1 MAPVGNL
8 SHRYQW
14 AMHRLQARRAGFYNP
29 ETGFISQPEPRSIG
43 SFAKGRQLAA
53 GNIMLAGHLIEAPN
67 AMLWDIDPPD
77 LMFAQDA
84 HGFAWLDD
92 LAAAGDI
99 NARRLAQDW
108 VFGWIER
115 YDTGRGAGWLP
126 DLTGRRLIRWVH
138 HALFI
143 LQGRTSEESERFFR
157 ALGRQTI
164 FLSKRWSA
172 TKHGLPRFEALTG
185 LIYAGLSLAG
195 MEQHVQPATRAL
207 ARECRSQIDE
217 KGGISTRNPE
227 ELLEV
232 FTLLTWS
239 ATALKE
245 AGWTPAESHQNAL
258 RRMAPTLRSLRH
270 SDGGLARF
278 HGGGRGLDGRLDH
291 ALLKSGNRDMNSD
304 GLAMGFARLSSGRTS
319 IIVDAEIPPQGHA
332 AVNAHASTLAF
343 EMTSGRRAVI
353 VNCGSGDTFG
363 EDWRSAGRA
372 TPSHSSL
379 YIEGQSSARL
389 GRKLSYG
396 GIIREVLVEGP
407 KQVPI
412 EMTHALDAI
421 SFNGAHDGYVA
432 KYGLTHVRE
441 LKLSL
446 DGRELSGEDLLIA
459 IEERHKKTFDRALEA
474 GKLEGICT
482 QIKLH
487 LHPEVDANL
496 DLGANA
502 VSLALKSGEVWV
514 FRHDGVAELSVEPS
528 VYLERGRLQPSATKQ
543 VVLSRRVM
551 EYGTRTRWSLAK
563 AQDTALAVRDTHREE
578 VSTIGG
584 PKEDDE

>member
-1 MAPVGNL
+1 MAPAGNL
-8 SHRYQW
+8 SQRYQR
-14 AMHRLQARRAGFYNP
+14 AMHRLQARLAGFYKP
-29 ETGFISQPEPRSIG
+29 ATGFVSQPEPRSIG

-67 AMLWDIDPPD
+67 AMLWDIEPPD
-77 LMFAQDA
+77 LIFAQDE

-92 LAAAGDI
+92 LAAAGDM
-99 NARRLAQDW
+99 NARKLAQGW

-126 DLTGRRLIRWVH
+126 DLTGRRLIRLIH

-143 LQGRTSEESERFFR
+143 LKGRTPEESERFFR

-164 FLSKRWSA
+164 FLAKRWSA
-172 TKHGLPRFEALTG
+172 TTHGLPRFEALTG
-185 LIYAGLSLAG
+185 LIYAGLSLTG
-195 MEQHVQPATRAL
+195 MEQYVQPATRAL

-217 KGGISTRNPE
+217 TGGIPTRNPE

-245 AGWTPAESHQNAL
+245 AGWTPAESHQKAL
-258 RRMAPTLRSLRH
+258 RRMASTLRTLRH

-291 ALLKSGNRDMNSD
+291 ALLQSGNRDMNSD

-319 IIVDAEIPPQGHA
+319 IIVDAEIPPQGRA

-363 EDWRSAGRA
+363 EGWRSAGRA

-412 EMTHALDAI
+412 EMTHGLDAI

-441 LKLSL
+441 LQLSL
-446 DGRELSGEDLLIA
+446 DGREVSGEDLLIA

-474 GKLEGICT
+474 GKLEGIYT
-482 QIKLH
+482 QIKFH

-496 DLGANA
+496 DLGGNA

-528 VYLERGRLQPSATKQ
+528 VYLERGRLQPRATKQ
-543 VVLSRRVM
+543 IVLSRRVM

-563 AQDTALAVRDTHREE
+563 AQDTALAVRDTLREE
-578 VSTIGG
+578 VSTIG
-584 PKEDDE
+584 

>member
-1 MAPVGNL
+1 MAPAGNL
-8 SHRYQW
+8 SQRYQR
-14 AMHRLQARRAGFYNP
+14 AMHRLQARRAGFYKP
-29 ETGFISQPEPRSIG
+29 ATGFVSQPEPRSIG

-92 LAAAGDI
+92 LAAAGDM
-99 NARRLAQDW
+99 NARKLAQDW

-126 DLTGRRLIRWVH
+126 DLTGRRLIRWIH

-143 LQGRTSEESERFFR
+143 LQGRTPEESERFFR

-164 FLSKRWSA
+164 FLAKRWSA
-172 TKHGLPRFEALTG
+172 TTHGLPRFEALTG
-185 LIYAGLSLAG
+185 LIYAGLSLTG
-195 MEQHVQPATRAL
+195 MEQYVQPATRAL

-217 KGGISTRNPE
+217 TGGIPTRNPE

-232 FTLLTWS
+232 FTLLTWL

-245 AGWTPAESHQNAL
+245 AGWNPAESHQKAL
-258 RRMAPTLRSLRH
+258 RRTAPTLRTLRH

-291 ALLKSGNRDMNSD
+291 ALLQSGNRDMNSD

-319 IIVDAEIPPQGHA
+319 IIVDAEIPPQGRA

-396 GIIREVLVEGP
+396 GIVREVLVEGP

-412 EMTHALDAI
+412 EMTHGLDAI
-421 SFNGAHDGYVA
+421 SFNGAHDGYVT

-441 LKLSL
+441 LQLSL
-446 DGRELSGEDLLIA
+446 DGRELSGEDILIA

-474 GKLEGICT
+474 GTLEGIYT
-482 QIKLH
+482 QIKFH

-496 DLGANA
+496 DLGGNA

-528 VYLERGRLQPSATKQ
+528 VYLERGRLQPRATKQ
-543 VVLSRRVM
+543 IVLSRRVM

-563 AQDTALAVRDTHREE
+563 AQDTALAVRDTLREE
-578 VSTIGG
+578 VSTIG
-584 PKEDDE
+584 

>member
-8 SHRYQW
+8 SQRYQW

-43 SFAKGRQLAA
+43 SFAKGQQLAA

-126 DLTGRRLIRWVH
+126 DLTGRRLIRWIH

-245 AGWTPAESHQNAL
+245 AGWTPAESHQKAL

-563 AQDTALAVRDTHREE
+563 AQDTALAVRDKHREE

>member
-8 SHRYQW
+8 SQRYQW

-43 SFAKGRQLAA
+43 SFAKGQQLAA

-67 AMLWDIDPPD
+67 TMLWDIDPPD

-126 DLTGRRLIRWVH
+126 DLTGRRLIRWIH

-245 AGWTPAESHQNAL
+245 AGWTPAESHQKAL

-412 EMTHALDAI
+412 EMTHGLDAI

>member
-8 SHRYQW
+8 SQRYQW

-43 SFAKGRQLAA
+43 SFAKGQQLAA

-126 DLTGRRLIRWVH
+126 DLTGRRLIRWIH

-217 KGGISTRNPE
+217 TGGIPTRNPE

-245 AGWTPAESHQNAL
+245 AGWTPAESHQKAL
-258 RRMAPTLRSLRH
+258 RRMAPTLRTLRH

-291 ALLKSGNRDMNSD
+291 ALLQSGNRDMNSD

-372 TPSHSSL
+372 TPSHSLL

-412 EMTHALDAI
+412 EMTHGLDAI

>member
-1 MAPVGNL
+1 
-8 SHRYQW
+8 
-14 AMHRLQARRAGFYNP
+14 MHRLQARRAGFYNP

-126 DLTGRRLIRWVH
+126 DLTGRRLIRWIH

-245 AGWTPAESHQNAL
+245 AGWTPAESHQKAL

-412 EMTHALDAI
+412 EMTHGLDAI

-578 VSTIGG
+578 VSTIG
-584 PKEDDE
+584 

>member
-1 MAPVGNL
+1 MAPAGNL
-8 SHRYQW
+8 SQRYQR
-14 AMHRLQARRAGFYNP
+14 AMHRLQARLAGFYKP
-29 ETGFISQPEPRSIG
+29 ATGFVSQPEPRSIG

-67 AMLWDIDPPD
+67 AMLWDIEPPD
-77 LMFAQDA
+77 LIFAQDE

-92 LAAAGDI
+92 LAAAGDM
-99 NARRLAQDW
+99 NARKLAQGW

-126 DLTGRRLIRWVH
+126 DLTGRRLIRWIH

-143 LQGRTSEESERFFR
+143 LKGRTPEESERFFR

-164 FLSKRWSA
+164 FLAKRWSA
-172 TKHGLPRFEALTG
+172 TTHGLPRFEALTG
-185 LIYAGLSLAG
+185 LIYAGLSLTG
-195 MEQHVQPATRAL
+195 MEQYVQPATRAL

-217 KGGISTRNPE
+217 TGGIPTRNPE

-245 AGWTPAESHQNAL
+245 AGWTPAESHQKAL
-258 RRMAPTLRSLRH
+258 RRMAPTLRTLRH

-291 ALLKSGNRDMNSD
+291 ALLQSGNRDMNSD

-319 IIVDAEIPPQGHA
+319 IIVDAEIPPQGRA

-412 EMTHALDAI
+412 EMTHGLDAI

-432 KYGLTHVRE
+432 KYGWTHVRE
-441 LKLSL
+441 LQLSL
-446 DGRELSGEDLLIA
+446 DGREVSGEDLLIA

-474 GKLEGICT
+474 GKLEGIYT
-482 QIKLH
+482 QIKFH

-496 DLGANA
+496 DLGGNA

-514 FRHDGVAELSVEPS
+514 FRHDGVAEL
-528 VYLERGRLQPSATKQ
+528 
-543 VVLSRRVM
+543 
-551 EYGTRTRWSLAK
+551 
-563 AQDTALAVRDTHREE
+563 
-578 VSTIGG
+578 
-584 PKEDDE
+584 

>member
-1 MAPVGNL
+1 MAPAGNL
-8 SHRYQW
+8 SQRYQR
-14 AMHRLQARRAGFYNP
+14 AMQRLQARRAGFYNP
-29 ETGFISQPEPRSIG
+29 ATGFISQPEPRSIG

-126 DLTGRRLIRWVH
+126 DLTGRRLIRWIH

-412 EMTHALDAI
+412 EMTHGLDAI

>member
-1 MAPVGNL
+1 MAPAGNL
-8 SHRYQW
+8 SQRYQR
-14 AMHRLQARRAGFYNP
+14 AMHRLQARRAGFYKP
-29 ETGFISQPEPRSIG
+29 ATGFVSQPEPRSIG
-43 SFAKGRQLAA
+43 SFAKGRQLVA

-92 LAAAGDI
+92 LAAAGDM
-99 NARRLAQDW
+99 NARKLAQDW

-126 DLTGRRLIRWVH
+126 DLTGRRLIRWIH

-143 LQGRTSEESERFFR
+143 LQGRTPEESERFFR

-164 FLSKRWSA
+164 FLAKRWSA
-172 TKHGLPRFEALTG
+172 TTHGLPRFEALTG
-185 LIYAGLSLAG
+185 LIYASLSLTG
-195 MEQHVQPATRAL
+195 MEQYVQPATRAL
-207 ARECRSQIDE
+207 ARECRSQID
-217 KGGISTRNPE
+217 KTGGIPTRNPE

-245 AGWTPAESHQNAL
+245 AGWTPAESHQKAL
-258 RRMAPTLRSLRH
+258 RRMAPTLRTLRH

-291 ALLKSGNRDMNSD
+291 ALLQSGNRDMNSD

-319 IIVDAEIPPQGHA
+319 IIVDAEIPPQARA

-363 EDWRSAGRA
+363 EDWRSAGRT

-396 GIIREVLVEGP
+396 GIVREVLVEGP

-412 EMTHALDAI
+412 EMTHGLDAI

-441 LKLSL
+441 LQLSL

-474 GKLEGICT
+474 GKLEGIYT
-482 QIKLH
+482 QIKFH

-496 DLGANA
+496 DLVGNA
-502 VSLALKSGEVWV
+502 VSIALKSGEVWV

-528 VYLERGRLQPSATKQ
+528 VYLERGRLQPRATKQ
-543 VVLSRRVM
+543 IVLSRRVM

-563 AQDTALAVRDTHREE
+563 AQDTALAVRDTLREE
-578 VSTIGG
+578 VSTIG
-584 PKEDDE
+584 

>member
-1 MAPVGNL
+1 
-8 SHRYQW
+8 
-14 AMHRLQARRAGFYNP
+14 
-29 ETGFISQPEPRSIG
+29 
-43 SFAKGRQLAA
+43 
-53 GNIMLAGHLIEAPN
+53 
-67 AMLWDIDPPD
+67 
-77 LMFAQDA
+77 
-84 HGFAWLDD
+84 
-92 LAAAGDI
+92 
-99 NARRLAQDW
+99 
-108 VFGWIER
+108 
-115 YDTGRGAGWLP
+115 
-126 DLTGRRLIRWVH
+126 LIRWIH

-143 LQGRTSEESERFFR
+143 LQGRTPEESERFFR

-164 FLSKRWSA
+164 FLAKRWSA
-172 TKHGLPRFEALTG
+172 TTHGLPRFEALTG
-185 LIYAGLSLAG
+185 LIYASLSLTG
-195 MEQHVQPATRAL
+195 MEQYVQPATRAL
-207 ARECRSQIDE
+207 ARECRSQID
-217 KGGISTRNPE
+217 KTGGIPTRNPE

-245 AGWTPAESHQNAL
+245 AGWTPAESHQKAL
-258 RRMAPTLRSLRH
+258 RRMAPTLRTLRH

-291 ALLKSGNRDMNSD
+291 ALLQSGNRDMNSD

-319 IIVDAEIPPQGHA
+319 IIVDAEIPPQARA

-363 EDWRSAGRA
+363 EDWRSAGRT

-396 GIIREVLVEGP
+396 GIVREVLVEGP

-412 EMTHALDAI
+412 EMTHGLDAI

-441 LKLSL
+441 LQLSL

-474 GKLEGICT
+474 GKLEGIYT
-482 QIKLH
+482 QIKFH

-496 DLGANA
+496 DLGGNA

-528 VYLERGRLQPSATKQ
+528 VYLERGRLQPRATKQ
-543 VVLSRRVM
+543 IVLSRRVM

-563 AQDTALAVRDTHREE
+563 AQDTALAVRDTLREE
-578 VSTIGG
+578 VSTIG
-584 PKEDDE
+584 

>member
-8 SHRYQW
+8 SQRYQW

-43 SFAKGRQLAA
+43 SFAKGQQLAA

-245 AGWTPAESHQNAL
+245 AGWTPAESHQKAL

-412 EMTHALDAI
+412 EMTHGLDAI

>member
-8 SHRYQW
+8 SQRYQW

-43 SFAKGRQLAA
+43 SFAKGQQLAA

-126 DLTGRRLIRWVH
+126 DLTGRRLIRWIH

-245 AGWTPAESHQNAL
+245 AGWTPAESHQKAL

-319 IIVDAEIPPQGHA
+319 IIVDAEIPPQGRA

-412 EMTHALDAI
+412 EMTHGLDAI

>member
-1 MAPVGNL
+1 MAPAGNVVQ
-8 SHRYQW
+8 RYQR
-14 AMHRLQARRAGFYNP
+14 AMHRLQARRVGFYRP
-29 ETGFISQPEPRSIG
+29 ATDFVSQPEPRSIG
-43 SFAKGRQLAA
+43 SFAKGQQLAA
-53 GNIMLAGHLIEAPN
+53 GNIMLAGHLIDAPN
-67 AMLWDIDPPD
+67 AVLWDIAPPD
-77 LMFAQDA
+77 LMFAQHA
-84 HGFAWLDD
+84 HGFGWLDD
-92 LAAAGDI
+92 LAAVGDI
-99 NARRLAQDW
+99 NARKQAQDW

-126 DLTGRRLIRWVH
+126 DITGRRLIRWIH

-143 LQGRTSEESERFFR
+143 LQDRTPEESKRFFR

-164 FLSKRWSA
+164 FLAKRWSA
-172 TKHGLPRFEALTG
+172 TTHGLPRFEALAG
-185 LIYAGLSLAG
+185 LIYSGLSLTG
-195 MEQHVQPATRAL
+195 MEQYVQPATRAL
-207 ARECRSQIDE
+207 GRECRSQID
-217 KGGISTRNPE
+217 KTGGILTRNPE

-245 AGWTPAESHQNAL
+245 AGWTLAESHQKAL
-258 RRMAPTLRSLRH
+258 RRIAPTLRTLRH

-291 ALLKSGNRDMNSD
+291 ALLQSGNRDMNSD
-304 GLAMGFARLSSGRTS
+304 GWAMGFARLSSGRTS
-319 IIVDAEIPPQGHA
+319 IIVDAEIPPRGRA

-379 YIEGQSSARL
+379 YIDGQSSARL

-407 KQVPI
+407 KQVPV
-412 EMTHALDAI
+412 EMKHGLDFI
-421 SFNGAHDGYVA
+421 SFHGAHDGYVA

-441 LKLSL
+441 LQFPL
-446 DGRELSGEDLLIA
+446 DGRKLSGEDLLIA
-459 IEERHKKTFDRALEA
+459 IKESHKKTFGRALEA
-474 GKLEGICT
+474 GKLEGIYT
-482 QIKLH
+482 QIKFH
-487 LHPEVDANL
+487 LHPDVDANL
-496 DLGANA
+496 DLGENA

-514 FRHDGVAELSVEPS
+514 FRHDGAAELSLEPS
-528 VYLERGRLQPSATKQ
+528 VYLERGRLQPRATKQ
-543 VVLSRRVM
+543 IVLSRRVI

-563 AQDTALAVRDTHREE
+563 AQDTAAAVRDTLREE
-578 VSTIGG
+578 VSTTG
-584 PKEDDE
+584 

>member
-8 SHRYQW
+8 SQRYQW

-43 SFAKGRQLAA
+43 SFAKGQQLAA

-126 DLTGRRLIRWVH
+126 DLTGRRLIRWIH

-245 AGWTPAESHQNAL
+245 AGWTPAESHQKAL

-412 EMTHALDAI
+412 EMTHGLDAI

-528 VYLERGRLQPSATKQ
+528 VYLERGRLQPRATKQ

-551 EYGTRTRWSLAK
+551 EYGTRMRWSLAK
-563 AQDTALAVRDTHREE
+563 AQDTALAVRDTLREE
-578 VSTIGG
+578 VSIIG
-584 PKEDDE
+584 

>member
-1 MAPVGNL
+1 MAPAGNL
-8 SHRYQW
+8 SQRYQR
-14 AMHRLQARRAGFYNP
+14 AMHRLQARRAGFYKP
-29 ETGFISQPEPRSIG
+29 ATGFVSQPEPRSIG

-108 VFGWIER
+108 VFGWIKR

-126 DLTGRRLIRWVH
+126 DLTGRRLIRWIH

-157 ALGRQTI
+157 ALGRQMI
-164 FLSKRWSA
+164 FLPKRWSA

-185 LIYAGLSLAG
+185 LIYAGLSLTG
-195 MEQHVQPATRAL
+195 MEQYVQPATRAL

-217 KGGISTRNPE
+217 TGGIPTRNPE

-239 ATALKE
+239 ATALNE
-245 AGWTPAESHQNAL
+245 AGWNPAESHQKAL
-258 RRMAPTLRSLRH
+258 RRTAPTLRTLRH

-291 ALLKSGNRDMNSD
+291 ALLQSGNRDMNSD

-319 IIVDAEIPPQGHA
+319 IIVDAEIPPQGRA

-412 EMTHALDAI
+412 EMTHGLDAI
-421 SFNGAHDGYVA
+421 SFNGAHDGYVG

-441 LKLSL
+441 LQLSL

-474 GKLEGICT
+474 GKLEGIYT
-482 QIKLH
+482 QIKFH

-496 DLGANA
+496 DLGGNA

-514 FRHDGVAELSVEPS
+514 FSHDGVAELSVEPS
-528 VYLERGRLQPSATKQ
+528 VYLERGRLQPRATKQ
-543 VVLSRRVM
+543 IVLSRRVM

-578 VSTIGG
+578 VSTIG
-584 PKEDDE
+584 

>member
-8 SHRYQW
+8 SQRYQW

-43 SFAKGRQLAA
+43 SFAKGQQLAA

-245 AGWTPAESHQNAL
+245 AGWTPAESHQKAL

-412 EMTHALDAI
+412 EMTHGLDAI

-563 AQDTALAVRDTHREE
+563 AQDTALAVRDTLREE
-578 VSTIGG
+578 VSTIG
-584 PKEDDE
+584 

>member
-1 MAPVGNL
+1 MAPAGNL
-8 SHRYQW
+8 SQRYQR
-14 AMHRLQARRAGFYNP
+14 AMHSLQARRAGFYKP
-29 ETGFISQPEPRSIG
+29 ATGFVSQPEPRSIG

-99 NARRLAQDW
+99 NARKLAQDW
-108 VFGWIER
+108 VFGWIGR
-115 YDTGRGAGWLP
+115 YDTGRGSGWLP
-126 DLTGRRLIRWVH
+126 DLTGRRLIRWIH

-143 LQGRTSEESERFFR
+143 LQGRTPEESERFFR

-164 FLSKRWSA
+164 FLAKRWSA
-172 TKHGLPRFEALTG
+172 TTHGLPRFEALTG
-185 LIYAGLSLAG
+185 LIYAGLSLTG

-217 KGGISTRNPE
+217 TGGIPTRNPE

-245 AGWTPAESHQNAL
+245 AGWTPAESHQKAL
-258 RRMAPTLRSLRH
+258 RRMAPTLRTLRH

-291 ALLKSGNRDMNSD
+291 ALLQSGNRDMNSD

-319 IIVDAEIPPQGHA
+319 IIVDAEIPPQGRA

-353 VNCGSGDTFG
+353 VNCGSGDAFG

-372 TPSHSSL
+372 TPFHSSL

-412 EMTHALDAI
+412 EMTHGLDAI
-421 SFNGAHDGYVA
+421 SFNGAHDGYVG
-432 KYGLTHVRE
+432 KYGLTQVRE
-441 LKLSL
+441 LQLSL

-474 GKLEGICT
+474 GKLEGIYT
-482 QIKLH
+482 QIKFH

-496 DLGANA
+496 DLGGNA

-514 FRHDGVAELSVEPS
+514 FRHDGVAELSVEPQCLFGTWA
-528 VYLERGRLQPSATKQ
+528 VTTTRDKTDRFISARNGVWNAHALVTGQ
-543 VVLSRRVM
+543 GTGHGAGCSRHTSRR
-551 EYGTRTRWSLAK
+551 S
-563 AQDTALAVRDTHREE
+563 
-578 VSTIGG
+578 
-584 PKEDDE
+584 

>member
-1 MAPVGNL
+1 MVTG
-8 SHRYQW
+8 SHR
-14 AMHRLQARRAGFYNP
+14 AAVNP
-29 ETGFISQPEPRSIG
+29 LDPSCTVHS
-43 SFAKGRQLAA
+43 KG
-53 GNIMLAGHLIEAPN
+53 PN
-67 AMLWDIDPPD
+67 P
-77 LMFAQDA
+77 
-84 HGFAWLDD
+84 
-92 LAAAGDI
+92 
-99 NARRLAQDW
+99 
-108 VFGWIER
+108 
-115 YDTGRGAGWLP
+115 GRV
-126 DLTGRRLIRWVH
+126 REI
-138 HALFI
+138 
-143 LQGRTSEESERFFR
+143 FR

-164 FLSKRWSA
+164 FLAKRWSA
-172 TKHGLPRFEALTG
+172 TTHGLPRFEALTG
-185 LIYAGLSLAG
+185 LIYAGLSLTG
-195 MEQHVQPATRAL
+195 MEQYVQPATRAL

-217 KGGISTRNPE
+217 TGGIPTRNPE

-245 AGWTPAESHQNAL
+245 AGWTPAESHQKAL
-258 RRMAPTLRSLRH
+258 RRMAPTLRTLRH

-291 ALLKSGNRDMNSD
+291 ALLQSGNRDMNSD

-319 IIVDAEIPPQGHA
+319 IIVDAEIPPQGRA

-412 EMTHALDAI
+412 EMTHGLDAI

-441 LKLSL
+441 LQLSL
-446 DGRELSGEDLLIA
+446 DGREVSGEDLLIA

-474 GKLEGICT
+474 GKLEGIYT
-482 QIKLH
+482 QIKFH

-496 DLGANA
+496 DLGGNA

-528 VYLERGRLQPSATKQ
+528 VYLERGRLQPRATKQ
-543 VVLSRRVM
+543 IVLSRRVM
-551 EYGTRTRWSLAK
+551 EYGTPTRWSLAK
-563 AQDTALAVRDTHREE
+563 AQDTALAVRDTLREE
-578 VSTIGG
+578 VSTIG
-584 PKEDDE
+584 

>member
-1 MAPVGNL
+1 MAPTGNL
-8 SHRYQW
+8 SQRYQR
-14 AMHRLQARRAGFYNP
+14 AMHRLQARRAGFYKP
-29 ETGFISQPEPRSIG
+29 ATGFVSQPEPRSIG

-67 AMLWDIDPPD
+67 AMLWDIASPD

-92 LAAAGDI
+92 LAAAGDAA
-99 NARRLAQDW
+99 ARRVAQDW
-108 VFGWIER
+108 VFGWIDR
-115 YDTGRGAGWLP
+115 FDTGRGAGWLP
-126 DLTGRRLIRWVH
+126 DLTGRRLIRWIH

-143 LQGRTSEESERFFR
+143 LQGRTPEESERFFR

-164 FLSKRWSA
+164 FLAKRWSA
-172 TKHGLPRFEALTG
+172 TTNGLPRFEALTG
-185 LIYAGLSLAG
+185 LIYAGLSLTG
-195 MEQHVQPATRAL
+195 MEQYVQPATRAL

-217 KGGISTRNPE
+217 TGGIPTRNPE

-232 FTLLTWS
+232 ITLLTWS

-245 AGWTPAESHQNAL
+245 AGWTPAESHQKAL
-258 RRMAPTLRSLRH
+258 LRMAPTLRTLRH

-278 HGGGRGLDGRLDH
+278 HGGGRGADGRLDH
-291 ALLKSGNRDMNSD
+291 ALLQSGSRNINAD

-319 IIVDAEIPPQGHA
+319 VIIDAEVPPQGRA

-353 VNCGSGDTFG
+353 VNCGSGDSFG

-396 GIIREVLVEGP
+396 GIVREVLVDGP
-407 KQVPI
+407 KHVPI
-412 EMTHALDAI
+412 EMTHGVDTIA
-421 SFNGAHDGYVA
+421 FNGAHDGYVA

-441 LKLSL
+441 LRLSL
-446 DGRELSGEDLLIA
+446 DGRTLSGEDLLIA
-459 IEERHKKTFDRALEA
+459 IEDRHKKIFDRAFEA
-474 GKLEGICT
+474 GKLEGIYT
-482 QIKLH
+482 QIKFH

-496 DLGANA
+496 DLGGNA
-502 VSLALKSGEVWV
+502 VSLALKSGEVWI
-514 FRHDGVAELSVEPS
+514 FRHDGAVELSLEPS
-528 VYLERGRLQPSATKQ
+528 VYLERGRLQPRATKQ
-543 VVLSRRVM
+543 IVLSRRVM

-563 AQDTALAVRDTHREE
+563 AQDTALAVRDTMRDE
-578 VSTIGG
+578 VSTIG
-584 PKEDDE
+584 

>member
-1 MAPVGNL
+1 MAPAGNL
-8 SHRYQW
+8 SQRYQR
-14 AMHRLQARRAGFYNP
+14 AMHRLQARLAGFYKP
-29 ETGFISQPEPRSIG
+29 ATGFVSQPEPRSIG

-67 AMLWDIDPPD
+67 AMLWDIEPPD
-77 LMFAQDA
+77 LIFAQDE

-92 LAAAGDI
+92 LAAAGDM
-99 NARRLAQDW
+99 NARKLAQGW

-126 DLTGRRLIRWVH
+126 DLTGRRLIRWIH

-143 LQGRTSEESERFFR
+143 LKGRTPEESERFFR

-164 FLSKRWSA
+164 FLAKRWSA
-172 TKHGLPRFEALTG
+172 TTHGLPRFEALTG
-185 LIYAGLSLAG
+185 LIYAGLSLTG
-195 MEQHVQPATRAL
+195 MEQYVQPATRAL

-217 KGGISTRNPE
+217 TGGIPTRNPE

-245 AGWTPAESHQNAL
+245 AGWTPAESHQKAL
-258 RRMAPTLRSLRH
+258 RRMAPTLRTLRH

-291 ALLKSGNRDMNSD
+291 ALLQSGNRDMNSD

-319 IIVDAEIPPQGHA
+319 IIVDAEIPPQGRA

-412 EMTHALDAI
+412 EMTHGLDAI

-441 LKLSL
+441 LQLSL
-446 DGRELSGEDLLIA
+446 DGREVSGEDLLIA

-474 GKLEGICT
+474 GKLEGIYT
-482 QIKLH
+482 QIKFH

-496 DLGANA
+496 DLGGNA

-528 VYLERGRLQPSATKQ
+528 VYLERGRLQPRATKQ
-543 VVLSRRVM
+543 IVLSRRVM
-551 EYGTRTRWSLAK
+551 EYGTSTRWSLAK
-563 AQDTALAVRDTHREE
+563 AQDTALAVRDTLREE
-578 VSTIGG
+578 VSTIG
-584 PKEDDE
+584 

>member
-1 MAPVGNL
+1 
-8 SHRYQW
+8 
-14 AMHRLQARRAGFYNP
+14 
-29 ETGFISQPEPRSIG
+29 
-43 SFAKGRQLAA
+43 
-53 GNIMLAGHLIEAPN
+53 
-67 AMLWDIDPPD
+67 
-77 LMFAQDA
+77 
-84 HGFAWLDD
+84 
-92 LAAAGDI
+92 
-99 NARRLAQDW
+99 
-108 VFGWIER
+108 
-115 YDTGRGAGWLP
+115 
-126 DLTGRRLIRWVH
+126 
-138 HALFI
+138 
-143 LQGRTSEESERFFR
+143 
-157 ALGRQTI
+157 
-164 FLSKRWSA
+164 
-172 TKHGLPRFEALTG
+172 
-185 LIYAGLSLAG
+185 
-195 MEQHVQPATRAL
+195 
-207 ARECRSQIDE
+207 
-217 KGGISTRNPE
+217 
-227 ELLEV
+227 
-232 FTLLTWS
+232 
-239 ATALKE
+239 
-245 AGWTPAESHQNAL
+245 
-258 RRMAPTLRSLRH
+258 MAPTLRSLRH

-412 EMTHALDAI
+412 EMTHGLDAI

-563 AQDTALAVRDTHREE
+563 AQDTALAVRDTHR
-578 VSTIGG
+578 
-584 PKEDDE
+584 

>member
-1 MAPVGNL
+1 MASSGNVAQ
-8 SHRYQW
+8 RYQR
-14 AMHRLQARRAGFYNP
+14 AMHRLQARRVGFYRP
-29 ETGFISQPEPRSIG
+29 ATGFVSQPEPRSIG
-43 SFAKGRQLAA
+43 SFAKGQQLAA

-67 AMLWDIDPPD
+67 AMLWDIAPPD
-77 LMFAQDA
+77 LMFARHA
-84 HGFAWLDD
+84 HGFGWLDD
-92 LAAAGDI
+92 LAAVGDI
-99 NARRLAQDW
+99 NARKLAQDW

-126 DLTGRRLIRWVH
+126 DLTGRRLIRWIH

-143 LQGRTSEESERFFR
+143 LQDRTPEESERFFR

-164 FLSKRWSA
+164 FLAKRWSA
-172 TKHGLPRFEALTG
+172 TTHGLPRFEALAG
-185 LIYAGLSLAG
+185 LIYTGLSLTG
-195 MEQHVQPATRAL
+195 MEQYVQPATRAL
-207 ARECRSQIDE
+207 ARECRSQID
-217 KGGISTRNPE
+217 KTGGILTRNPE

-245 AGWTPAESHQNAL
+245 AGWTLAESHQKAL
-258 RRMAPTLRSLRH
+258 RRMAPTLRTLRH
-270 SDGGLARF
+270 ADGGLARF

-291 ALLKSGNRDMNSD
+291 ALLQSGNRDMNSD
-304 GLAMGFARLSSGRTS
+304 GWAMGFARLSSGRTS
-319 IIVDAEIPPQGHA
+319 IIVDAEIPPQGRA

-379 YIEGQSSARL
+379 YIDGQSSARL

-407 KQVPI
+407 KQVPV
-412 EMTHALDAI
+412 EMKHGLDVI

-441 LKLSL
+441 LQLPL
-446 DGRELSGEDLLIA
+446 DGRKVSGEDLLIA
-459 IEERHKKTFDRALEA
+459 IEEGHKKTFGRALQA
-474 GKLEGICT
+474 GKLEGIYT
-482 QIKLH
+482 QIKFH
-487 LHPEVDANL
+487 LHPDVDADL
-496 DLGANA
+496 DLGRNA

-514 FRHDGVAELSVEPS
+514 FRHDGAAELSLEPS
-528 VYLERGRLQPSATKQ
+528 VYLERGRLQPRATKQ
-543 VVLSRRVM
+543 IVLSRRVI
-551 EYGTRTRWSLAK
+551 EYRTRTRWSLAK
-563 AQDTALAVRDTHREE
+563 AQDTALAIRDTIREE
-578 VSTIGG
+578 VSIIG
-584 PKEDDE
+584 

>member
-1 MAPVGNL
+1 MAPTGNI
-8 SHRYQW
+8 SQRYQR
-14 AMHRLQARRAGFYNP
+14 AMHRLQARRVGFYKP
-29 ETGFISQPEPRSIG
+29 ATGFVSQPEPRSIG
-43 SFAKGRQLAA
+43 SFAKGRQLAS
-53 GNIMLAGHLIEAPN
+53 GNIMLAGHLIEAAN
-67 AMLWDIDPPD
+67 AMLWDIAPPD

-84 HGFAWLDD
+84 HGFGWLDD

-99 NARRLAQDW
+99 TARQLAQDW

-126 DLTGRRLIRWVH
+126 DLTGRRLIRWIH

-143 LQGRTSEESERFFR
+143 LQGRTPEESERFFC

-164 FLSKRWSA
+164 FLAKRWSA
-172 TKHGLPRFEALTG
+172 TTHGLPRFEALTG
-185 LIYAGLSLAG
+185 LIYAGLSLTG
-195 MEQHVQPATRAL
+195 MEPYVQPATRAL
-207 ARECRSQIDE
+207 ARECRSQIDDT
-217 KGGISTRNPE
+217 GGIPTRNPE

-245 AGWTPAESHQNAL
+245 AGWTPAESHQKAL

-291 ALLKSGNRDMNSD
+291 ALLQSGSRDMNSD

-319 IIVDAEIPPQGHA
+319 VILDAEIPPRGRA

-396 GIIREVLVEGP
+396 GIVREVLVEGP

-412 EMTHALDAI
+412 EVTHDLDAV
-421 SFNGAHDGYVA
+421 SFNGAHDGYVP

-459 IEERHKKTFDRALEA
+459 IEDRHKKAFDRAFEA
-474 GKLEGICT
+474 GNLEGIYT
-482 QIKLH
+482 QVKFH
-487 LHPEVDANL
+487 LHPEVDPNV
-496 DLGANA
+496 DLGGNA

-514 FRHDGVAELSVEPS
+514 FRHEGAAELSLEPS
-528 VYLERGRLQPSATKQ
+528 VYLERGRLQPRATKQ
-543 VVLSRRVM
+543 IVLSRRVM

-563 AQDTALAVRDTHREE
+563 AQDTALAVRDTIREE
-578 VSTIGG
+578 VSTIS
-584 PKEDDE
+584 

>member
-1 MAPVGNL
+1 MAPAGNL
-8 SHRYQW
+8 SQRYQR
-14 AMHRLQARRAGFYNP
+14 AMHRLQARRAGFYKP
-29 ETGFISQPEPRSIG
+29 ATGFVSQPEPRSIG

-67 AMLWDIDPPD
+67 AMLWDIEPPD
-77 LMFAQDA
+77 LIFAQDE

-92 LAAAGDI
+92 LAAAGDM
-99 NARRLAQDW
+99 NARKLAQGW

-126 DLTGRRLIRWVH
+126 DLTGRRLIRWIH

-143 LQGRTSEESERFFR
+143 LKGRTPEESERFFR

-164 FLSKRWSA
+164 FLAKRWSA
-172 TKHGLPRFEALTG
+172 TTHGLPRFEALTG
-185 LIYAGLSLAG
+185 LIYAGLSLTG
-195 MEQHVQPATRAL
+195 MEQYVQPATRAL

-217 KGGISTRNPE
+217 TGGIPTRNPE

-245 AGWTPAESHQNAL
+245 AGWTPAESHQKAL
-258 RRMAPTLRSLRH
+258 RRMAPTLRTLRH

-291 ALLKSGNRDMNSD
+291 ALLQSGNRDMNSD

-319 IIVDAEIPPQGHA
+319 IIVDAEIPPQGRA

-412 EMTHALDAI
+412 EMTHGLDAI

-441 LKLSL
+441 LQLSL
-446 DGRELSGEDLLIA
+446 DGREVSGEDLLIA

-474 GKLEGICT
+474 GKLEGIYT
-482 QIKLH
+482 QIKFH

-496 DLGANA
+496 DLGGNA

-528 VYLERGRLQPSATKQ
+528 VYLERGRLQPRATKQ
-543 VVLSRRVM
+543 IVLSRRVM
-551 EYGTRTRWSLAK
+551 EYGTPTRWSLAK
-563 AQDTALAVRDTHREE
+563 AQDTALAVRDTLREE
-578 VSTIGG
+578 VSTIG
-584 PKEDDE
+584 

>member
-8 SHRYQW
+8 SQRYQW

-126 DLTGRRLIRWVH
+126 DLTGRRLIRWIH

-245 AGWTPAESHQNAL
+245 AGWTPAESHQKAL

-412 EMTHALDAI
+412 EMTHGLDAI

>member
-1 MAPVGNL
+1 MAPMGNL
-8 SHRYQW
+8 SQRYQW

-43 SFAKGRQLAA
+43 SFAKGQQLAA

-126 DLTGRRLIRWVH
+126 DLTGRRLIRWIH

-245 AGWTPAESHQNAL
+245 AGWTPAESHQKAL
-258 RRMAPTLRSLRH
+258 RRMAPTLRTLRH

-412 EMTHALDAI
+412 EMTHGLDAI

>member
-8 SHRYQW
+8 SQRYQW

-43 SFAKGRQLAA
+43 SFAKGQQLAA
-53 GNIMLAGHLIEAPN
+53 GNIMLAGHLIEAPD

-126 DLTGRRLIRWVH
+126 DLTGRRLIRWIH

-245 AGWTPAESHQNAL
+245 AGWTPAESHQKAL

-412 EMTHALDAI
+412 EMTHGLDAI

>member
-1 MAPVGNL
+1 MAPAGNL
-8 SHRYQW
+8 SQRYQR
-14 AMHRLQARRAGFYNP
+14 AMHRLQARCAGFYKP
-29 ETGFISQPEPRSIG
+29 ATGFVSQPEPRSIG

-99 NARRLAQDW
+99 NARKLAQDW

-126 DLTGRRLIRWVH
+126 DLTGRRLIRWIH
-138 HALFI
+138 HQLFI
-143 LQGRTSEESERFFR
+143 LQGRTPEESERFFR

-164 FLSKRWSA
+164 FLAKRWSA
-172 TKHGLPRFEALTG
+172 TTHGLPRFEALTG
-185 LIYAGLSLAG
+185 LICAGLSLTG
-195 MEQHVQPATRAL
+195 MEQYVQPATRAL

-217 KGGISTRNPE
+217 TGGIPTRNPE

-232 FTLLTWS
+232 LTLLTWS

-245 AGWTPAESHQNAL
+245 AGWTPAESHQKAL
-258 RRMAPTLRSLRH
+258 RRMAPTLRTLRH

-291 ALLKSGNRDMNSD
+291 ALLQSGNRDMNSD

-319 IIVDAEIPPQGHA
+319 IIVDAEIPPQGRA

-407 KQVPI
+407 KQVSI
-412 EMTHALDAI
+412 EMTNGLDAI

-441 LKLSL
+441 LQLSL

-474 GKLEGICT
+474 GKLEGIYT
-482 QIKLH
+482 QIKFH

-496 DLGANA
+496 DFGGNA
-502 VSLALKSGEVWV
+502 VLLALKSGEVWV
-514 FRHDGVAELSVEPS
+514 FRHEGLAELSLEPS
-528 VYLERGRLQPSATKQ
+528 VYLERGRLQPRATKQ
-543 VVLSRRVM
+543 IVLSWRVM
-551 EYGTRTRWSLAK
+551 KYGTRTRWSLAK
-563 AQDTALAVRDTHREE
+563 AQDTALAVRDTLREE
-578 VSTIGG
+578 VSTIG
-584 PKEDDE
+584 

>member
-1 MAPVGNL
+1 MAPAGNL
-8 SHRYQW
+8 SQRYQR
-14 AMHRLQARRAGFYNP
+14 AMHRLQARRAGFYKP
-29 ETGFISQPEPRSIG
+29 ATGFVSQPEPRSIG

-92 LAAAGDI
+92 LAAAGDM
-99 NARRLAQDW
+99 NARKLAQDW

-126 DLTGRRLIRWVH
+126 DLTGRRLIRWIH

-143 LQGRTSEESERFFR
+143 LQGRTPEESERFFR

-164 FLSKRWSA
+164 FLAKRWSA
-172 TKHGLPRFEALTG
+172 TTHGLPRFEALTG
-185 LIYAGLSLAG
+185 LIYASLSLTG
-195 MEQHVQPATRAL
+195 MEQYVQPATRAL
-207 ARECRSQIDE
+207 ARECRSQID
-217 KGGISTRNPE
+217 KTGGIPTRNPE

-245 AGWTPAESHQNAL
+245 AGWTPAESHQKAL
-258 RRMAPTLRSLRH
+258 RRMAPTLRTLRH

-291 ALLKSGNRDMNSD
+291 ALLQSGNRDMNSD

-319 IIVDAEIPPQGHA
+319 IIVDAETPPQARA

-363 EDWRSAGRA
+363 EDWRSAGRT

-396 GIIREVLVEGP
+396 GIVREVLVEGP

-412 EMTHALDAI
+412 EMTHGLDAI

-441 LKLSL
+441 LQLSL
-446 DGRELSGEDLLIA
+446 DGREFSGEDLLIA

-474 GKLEGICT
+474 GKLEGIYT
-482 QIKLH
+482 QTKFH

-496 DLGANA
+496 DLVGNA

-514 FRHDGVAELSVEPS
+514 FRHHGVAELSVEPS
-528 VYLERGRLQPSATKQ
+528 VYLERGRLQPRATKQ
-543 VVLSRRVM
+543 IVLSRRVM

-563 AQDTALAVRDTHREE
+563 AQDTALAVRDTLREE
-578 VSTIGG
+578 VSTIG
-584 PKEDDE
+584 

>member
-1 MAPVGNL
+1 MAPVENL
-8 SHRYQW
+8 SQRYQW

-43 SFAKGRQLAA
+43 SFAKGQQLAA

-126 DLTGRRLIRWVH
+126 DLTGRRLIRWIH

-245 AGWTPAESHQNAL
+245 AGWTPAESHQKAL

-412 EMTHALDAI
+412 EMTHGLDAI

-441 LKLSL
+441 LQLSL

-563 AQDTALAVRDTHREE
+563 AQDTALAVRDTHRE
-578 VSTIGG
+578 
-584 PKEDDE
+584 

>member
-1 MAPVGNL
+1 MAPAGNL
-8 SHRYQW
+8 SQRYQR
-14 AMHRLQARRAGFYNP
+14 AMHRLQARRAGFYKP
-29 ETGFISQPEPRSIG
+29 ATGFVSQPEPRSIG

-99 NARRLAQDW
+99 NARKLAQDW

-126 DLTGRRLIRWVH
+126 DLTGRRLIRWIH

-143 LQGRTSEESERFFR
+143 LQGRTPEESERFFR

-164 FLSKRWSA
+164 FLAKRWSA
-172 TKHGLPRFEALTG
+172 TTHGLPRFEALTG
-185 LIYAGLSLAG
+185 LIYAGLSLTG
-195 MEQHVQPATRAL
+195 MEQYVQPATRAL

-217 KGGISTRNPE
+217 TGGIPTRNPE

-245 AGWTPAESHQNAL
+245 AGWTPAESHQKAL
-258 RRMAPTLRSLRH
+258 RRMAPTLRTLRH

-291 ALLKSGNRDMNSD
+291 ALLQSGNRDMNSD

-319 IIVDAEIPPQGHA
+319 IIADAETPPQARA

-396 GIIREVLVEGP
+396 GIVREVLVEGP

-412 EMTHALDAI
+412 EMTHGLDAI

-441 LKLSL
+441 LQLSL

-474 GKLEGICT
+474 GKLEGIYT
-482 QIKLH
+482 QIKFH

-496 DLGANA
+496 DLGGNA

-528 VYLERGRLQPSATKQ
+528 VYLERGRLQPRATKQ
-543 VVLSRRVM
+543 IVLSRRVM

-563 AQDTALAVRDTHREE
+563 AQDTALAVRDTLREE
-578 VSTIGG
+578 VSTIG
-584 PKEDDE
+584 

>member
-8 SHRYQW
+8 SQRYQW

-43 SFAKGRQLAA
+43 SFAKGQQLAA

-126 DLTGRRLIRWVH
+126 DLTGRRLIRWIH

-245 AGWTPAESHQNAL
+245 AGWTPAESHQKAL

-372 TPSHSSL
+372 TPSHSLL

-412 EMTHALDAI
+412 EMTHGLDAI

-578 VSTIGG
+578 VSTIG
-584 PKEDDE
+584 